1 MKHKKKFNHLSRT
14 SAHRKAMLANMACSL
29 IFHKRIK
36 TTVAKAKA
44 LRMYVEPLIN
54 KSKNDSTHS
63 RRMVFRYLQNK
74 EAVTELFRDISEKV
88 ANRPGGYTRIL
99 KLGNRQG
106 DAAEMCYNE
115 LVDYNENMLS
125 AKSGEGEKKR
135 TRRSRRG
142 KKSSKSQ
149 VAETV
154 VENTADNASSV
165 EDAKVVEDS
174 SSSAEDTTP
183 TDSDNGEVKKEEE

>member
-1 MKHKKKFNHLSRT
+1 
-14 SAHRKAMLANMACSL
+14 
-29 IFHKRIK
+29 
-36 TTVAKAKA
+36 
-44 LRMYVEPLIN
+44 
-54 KSKNDSTHS
+54 
-63 RRMVFRYLQNK
+63 MVFRYLQNK

-106 DAAEMCYNE
+106 DAAEMCLIE

-149 VAETV
+149 AAEQVAETSA
-154 VENTADNASSV
+154 ENTSAV
-165 EDAKVVEDS
+165 EDAEVVEDS
-174 SSSAEDTTP
+174 SSNVQDSNSAP
-183 TDSDNGEVKKEEE
+183 ADNDDVKKEE

>member
-29 IFHKRIK
+29 IMHKRIK

-106 DAAEMCYNE
+106 DAAEMCLIE

-149 VAETV
+149 AAEQVAETSA
-154 VENTADNASSV
+154 ENTSAV
-165 EDAKVVEDS
+165 EDAEVVEDS
-174 SSSAEDTTP
+174 SSNVQDSNSAP
-183 TDSDNGEVKKEEE
+183 ADNDDVKKEE